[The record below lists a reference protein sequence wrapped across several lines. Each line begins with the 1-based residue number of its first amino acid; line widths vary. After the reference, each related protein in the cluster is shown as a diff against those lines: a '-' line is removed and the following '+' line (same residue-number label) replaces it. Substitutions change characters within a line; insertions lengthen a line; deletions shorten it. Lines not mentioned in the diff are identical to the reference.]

1 MYDGATIVTN
11 LHLKT
16 KPISLLVRDSRS
28 NQWLR
33 FAEPIAILVAHQ
45 VSEVMPL
52 LRDVEQQ
59 TQQQGRWAAGF
70 ISYEAAPA
78 LDQALTVKPSEGFP
92 LAWFGIYATPQ
103 VVPPP
108 SGGSP
113 PAQSLDW
120 TPSITRAEYG
130 ATIDRIKRYIQSGDT
145 YQVNFTFRLHTPFIL
160 EPEIY
165 FTQLIRA
172 QDSACG
178 FFLDTPEWSVCSAS
192 PELFFELRHQRLHCR
207 PMKGT
212 MPRGR
217 WPEEDEAQAEQL
229 RHSEK
234 NRAENLM
241 IVDMMRNDMGRI
253 AEIGSVRV
261 ERLFHLER
269 YPTLWQ
275 MTSTIQCATRAGL
288 PEIFSALFPAASIT
302 GAPKTRTMQII
313 TELESSPRGIY
324 TGSAGFIGPDRN
336 AHFNVAIRTVRI
348 DRRGPT
354 AQYGVGGGIVWD
366 STASSE
372 FLECQTKAR
381 LLTHLPPEFSLLETL
396 LWTPHE
402 GLFLLEEHLLRL
414 RKSAAYFGF
423 AWDEAG
429 ARNLLFGSTQAL
441 PAIPHRVRLVVPKE
455 APPQVEVRPHDL
467 RVAPDSI
474 GLAKNPVD
482 SSNPFLY
489 HKTTFR
495 KTYSDQLQASPEFDD
510 LLLWNERGEI
520 TESCIANVLVEID
533 GQWFTPPVSCGL
545 LPGVYR
551 SHLLAS
557 GRIKERVI
565 RIEELKP
572 STAIMLI
579 NSVRKEWRVEALKAL
594 KD

>member
-1 MYDGATIVTN
+1 MYDGPAIATN
-11 LHLKT
+11 LHLKA
-16 KPISLLVRDSRS
+16 KPISLLVRDSRA

-33 FAEPIAILVAHQ
+33 FAEPLAILVAHQ
-45 VSEVMPL
+45 LSEVMPL
-52 LRDVEQQ
+52 LREVEQQ
-59 TQQQGRWAAGF
+59 TQQQNRWAAGF
-70 ISYEAAPA
+70 VSYEAAPA
-78 LDQALTVKPSEGFP
+78 FDQALVVKPSAEFP

-120 TPSITRAEYG
+120 TPSITPAEYE

-145 YQVNFTFRLHTPFIL
+145 YQVNFTFRLHTPFL
-160 EPEIY
+160 QESGP
-165 FTQLIRA
+165 FFAQLIRA

-178 FFLDTPEWSVCSAS
+178 FFLDTAEWSICSAS
-192 PELFFELRHQRLHCR
+192 PEIFFELRGQGLRCR

-217 WPEEDEAQAEQL
+217 WPEEDEALAEQL
-229 RHSEK
+229 RQSEK

-253 AEIGSVRV
+253 AQIGSVQV
-261 ERLFHLER
+261 ESLFHLER

-275 MTSTIQCATRAGL
+275 MTSAIQCATRAGI
-288 PEIFSALFPAASIT
+288 PEIISALFPAASIT

-313 TELESSPRGIY
+313 AELETSPRGIY
-324 TGSAGFIGPDRN
+324 TGSAGFIGPGRN

-354 AQYGVGGGIVWD
+354 AEYGVGGGIVWD

-396 LWTPHE
+396 LWTPQE

-423 AWDEAG
+423 AWNEADT
-429 ARNLLFGSTQAL
+429 RNLLLRSTQAL

-455 APPQVEVRPHDL
+455 APPQVEVSPHSL
-467 RVAPDSI
+467 RVDPYLIS
-474 GLAKNPVD
+474 LAKSPVD
-482 SSNPFLY
+482 ASNPFLY

-495 KTYSDQLQASPEFDD
+495 KAYTDRLQASPEFDD
-510 LLLWNERGEI
+510 LLLWNEQGEI

-572 STAIMLI
+572 STALMLI
-579 NSVRKEWRVEALKAL
+579 NSVRKEWRVEALKR
-594 KD
+594 